1 MQAVG
6 GVRMPMLNRSPP
18 PPMQAVGS
26 VRMPSE
32 AEIGSFIPS
41 QRFPSDHLAV
51 VYDLKMK
58 SRFLSEDEES
68 F

>member
-1 MQAVG
+1 MCVC
-6 GVRMPMLNRSPP
+6 PCYPLP
-18 PPMQAVGS
+18 PPMQAIGS

-32 AEIGSFIPS
+32 AEIGGFIPS

-58 SRFLSEDEES
+58 SRF
-68 F
+68 